1 MPQLDY
7 PPNNSY
13 HQVYEIDIRHKGQ
26 NNSNANITVATKKVS
41 HNNKEWAFLGMEK
54 GSGIPECHLFYI
66 SMDDC
71 KVCFSTICCDS

>member
-26 NNSNANITVATKKVS
+26 NNSNANITVATKKDLTITKNV
-41 HNNKEWAFLGMEK
+41 H
-54 GSGIPECHLFYI
+54 IPTL
-66 SMDDC
+66 
-71 KVCFSTICCDS
+71 